1 MDIAQYGRIRRLSLT
16 LPVSV
21 SDDLSTVTCMT
32 NQSSYRRRQWLQHVA
47 LGTIGA
53 SASGWLPSIAHAMK
67 DASKQGRHCVLLW
80 MSGGP
85 SQIDTFD
92 MKPGNK
98 NGGTLKETATSVA
111 GVRFSEHLPRLAKQA
126 DSLAILRGLSTKEGD
141 HERGTVLMRTGHIP
155 GGPVSY
161 PSIGCALSKSLGSA
175 DAELPSYV
183 SISPGPFARNSISPG
198 FLGPKFAATS
208 VAAAGPPSDDD
219 FAQLRV
225 DFLNRAGNVSDDRH
239 MARLKLWQSMQADF
253 LKTRGTPNVIAHD
266 TVYQSALRMLGSDA
280 KNAFDLEE
288 EPTEVRDAYGRGV
301 FGQGCLMARRL
312 IERGVPLVEVT
323 LGDGLGWDTHADNFE
338 RVKSLSEQLDAGWA
352 TLMNELRD
360 RGLLE
365 KTTILW
371 AGEFGRTPVINQ
383 NGGRDHFPQA
393 FTCVLAGGGVG
404 GGQTYGK
411 TSEDGME
418 VVDGRINQQDLLATL
433 CQAVAVNPATENIA
447 EGGRPIAIAEGSV
460 VSEVLS

>member
-1 MDIAQYGRIRRLSLT
+1 M
-16 LPVSV
+16 
-21 SDDLSTVTCMT
+21 
-32 NQSSYRRRQWLQHVA
+32 QHVA
-47 LGTIGA
+47 LGTVGA
-53 SASGWLPSIAHAMK
+53 STSGWLPSIAAATVAAK
-67 DASKQGRHCVLLW
+67 EQGRHCVLLW

-85 SQIDTFD
+85 SQLDTFD

-98 NGGTLKETATSVA
+98 NGGSLKEAATSVA
-111 GVRFSEHLPRLAKQA
+111 GVRFSEHLPKLANQA

-155 GGPVSY
+155 GGPVRY
-161 PSIGCALSKSLGSA
+161 PSIGCSLSKSLGSN

-208 VAAAGPPSDDD
+208 VASVASVGPPTADD

-225 DFLNRAGNVSDDRH
+225 DFLNRAGNIDDDRH
-239 MARLKLWQSMQADF
+239 HARLEIWRSMQADF
-253 LKTRGTPNVIAHD
+253 LKTHHTPNVVAQD
-266 TVYQSALRMLGSDA
+266 TVYQSAIRMLGSDA
-280 KNAFDLEE
+280 RNAFDLTE
-288 EPTEVRDAYGRGV
+288 EPDKVREAYGRGT

-323 LGDGLGWDTHADNFE
+323 LGDGLGWDTHADNFAQV
-338 RVKSLSEQLDAGWA
+338 RRLSEQLDAGWA
-352 TLMNELRD
+352 TLMSELRD

-365 KTTILW
+365 RTTILW

-383 NGGRDHFPQA
+383 NGGRDHYPQA
-393 FTCVLAGGGVG
+393 FTCVLAGGGIA
-404 GGQTYGK
+404 GGQAYGK
-411 TSEDGME
+411 TSDDGTE
-418 VVDGRINQQDLLATL
+418 VVDGLLNQQDLLSTL

-447 EGGRPIAIAEGSV
+447 VGGRPIAIAEGKV
-460 VSEVLS
+460 VSEVLR